1 MFKDGL
7 QPLDYVY
14 GAVAVVLVLSGL
26 FWLSQYEPPSK
37 EQVSNV
43 QQAEILSPPPRE
55 PVPQQPRQVAN
66 SRSANMG
73 EAPRTIARVF
83 ECERDGQRIISDQ
96 PCGEDATIRDIA
108 SPNRMQ
114 AQDTRSL
121 YAPPPR
127 SVQVERARALQ
138 NGYAAAQRSQICRE
152 IDEERDRI
160 NARMRKRF
168 TAREGEYFRERLREL
183 SEERWGPGCG
193 RNNEVR

>member
-7 QPLDYVY
+7 EPLDYVY

-26 FWLSQYEPPSK
+26 FWLSNYETPK
-37 EQVSNV
+37 K
-43 QQAEILSPPPRE
+43 AEIADAKQTEIPSPPPRE

-73 EAPRTIARVF
+73 EAPRTIARVY
-83 ECERDGQRIISDQ
+83 ECDRDGQRIISDQ
-96 PCGEDATIRDIA
+96 PCGDNATIRDIA

-114 AQDTRSL
+114 AQDTRTL

-138 NGYAAAQRSQICRE
+138 NGYAVAERSQHCRE
-152 IDEERDRI
+152 IDEERDKI
-160 NARMRKRF
+160 NARMRKRY

-183 SEERWGPGCG
+183 SEERWGLGCG
-193 RNNEVR
+193 RNNEIR